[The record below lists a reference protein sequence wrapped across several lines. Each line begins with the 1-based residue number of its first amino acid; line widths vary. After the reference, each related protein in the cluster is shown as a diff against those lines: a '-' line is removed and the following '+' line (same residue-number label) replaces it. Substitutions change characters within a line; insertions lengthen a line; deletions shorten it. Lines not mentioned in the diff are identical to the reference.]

1 MAMML
6 VLGFTAGLPFLLY
19 FSTLSVWLERSEI
32 DVALISFFSFFGLS
46 YSFKFLWAPVL
57 DRFDIPGFSKMFG
70 RRRAW
75 IFVAQLSVACALI
88 GIGIADPTKNLGATA
103 LFSFL
108 LAFSSATQDIGIDA
122 WRIEAAK
129 DDDEQ
134 APLAA
139 AYQYGYKVGMI
150 ISGGVALVI
159 AGVASFNLAYL
170 SMAAIMAIAA
180 LVFAVWDRPSGIKAA
195 ASAGV
200 ALLAVGM
207 WVGFDEL
214 TALFADGSFSQSV
227 FQLISYAFMAI
238 TAAASLFFVYAIS
251 KALTETASDQS
262 FSLSA
267 VVQGLIFAFS
277 AIAAVTAIAAGIGLL
292 IPFVLD
298 MLGLTPSRGDVAR
311 TAIYLA
317 AAPILVCAV
326 FISPVRKLAANSRHL
341 KHPAYGAFADFFWRH
356 GYIALLILCFVSFY
370 RLSDIVMGIMAKPA
384 YSHMGYGPEQIG
396 LASGIYGVWIVFIG
410 VAAAG
415 VSAIKLGLKRSL
427 IIGAVVSVL
436 GNLAFAWMVL
446 QSSDSLFPIIVAI
459 TADNIAGG
467 FAGTIFVAYM
477 SSFVNKSFAGT
488 QYAIFSSIY
497 SLGPKLL
504 AASSGYLV
512 NQFSGGDQATT
523 QGYSIFFLY
532 AALLGVPAILLS
544 FFTNSMKPDRE
555 PSAD

>member
-1 MAMML
+1 
-6 VLGFTAGLPFLLY
+6 
-19 FSTLSVWLERSEI
+19 
-32 DVALISFFSFFGLS
+32 
-46 YSFKFLWAPVL
+46 
-57 DRFDIPGFSKMFG
+57 
-70 RRRAW
+70 
-75 IFVAQLSVACALI
+75 
-88 GIGIADPTKNLGATA
+88 TK
-103 LFSFL
+103 
-108 LAFSSATQDIGIDA
+108 
-122 WRIEAAK
+122 K
-129 DDDEQ
+129 
-134 APLAA
+134 
-139 AYQYGYKVGMI
+139 
-150 ISGGVALVI
+150 
-159 AGVASFNLAYL
+159 
-170 SMAAIMAIAA
+170 
-180 LVFAVWDRPSGIKAA
+180 
-195 ASAGV
+195 
-200 ALLAVGM
+200 
-207 WVGFDEL
+207 
-214 TALFADGSFSQSV
+214 
-227 FQLISYAFMAI
+227 
-238 TAAASLFFVYAIS
+238 FFVYAIS

-298 MLGLTPSRGDVAR
+298 LLGLTPSRGDVAR

-317 AAPILVCAV
+317 AAPILVCAI

-555 PSAD
+555 PSSD